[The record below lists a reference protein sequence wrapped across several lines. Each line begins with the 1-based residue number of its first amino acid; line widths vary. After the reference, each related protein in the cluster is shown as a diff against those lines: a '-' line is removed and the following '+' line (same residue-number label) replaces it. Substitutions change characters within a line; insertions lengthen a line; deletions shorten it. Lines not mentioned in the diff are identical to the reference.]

1 MRIRDWSSDVCSS
14 DLIQFDFC
22 NLDHIAAEW
31 GWEQGV
37 GTSRLLRTRVQDVN
51 ILVRGLP
58 QRVDAALGDGPG
70 DDALLELLG
79 ALADVHDLGVPVHAL
94 DVVLAGVAV
103 TAEDLDRPLGDP
115 RGDTAGLALGLAAL
129 GVLAATAVARQPR
142 GPTDKRS

>member
-58 QRVDAALGDGPG
+58 QRVDSALGDGPG
-70 DDALLELLG
+70 DHALLDLLG
-79 ALADVHDLGVPVHAL
+79 ALTDVHDLGVHVHAPE
-94 DVVLAGVAV
+94 VVLAGTPV
-103 TAEDLDRPLGDP
+103 TACDLELPLCYLTG
-115 RGDTAGLALGLAAL
+115 GSACLELGIAAP
-129 GVLAATAVARQPR
+129 GVIAIGRTELWEGGV
-142 GPTDKRS
+142 

>member
-70 DDALLELLG
+70 DDALLDTIGRATCRDRVCPYVEIS
-79 ALADVHDLGVPVHAL
+79 V
-94 DVVLAGVAV
+94 VAV
-103 TAEDLDRPLGDP
+103 PIQKNTNIIN
-115 RGDTAGLALGLAAL
+115 T
-129 GVLAATAVARQPR
+129 
-142 GPTDKRS
+142 